1 MPRETLIGGYLLR
14 LTRKEGRTRIV
25 LRDLKQNDVLEF
37 ETWVAAW
44 AFIDRVL
51 HDFETDPDRP
61 RPTG

>member
-14 LTRKEGRTRIV
+14 LTREAGRTRIV

-44 AFIDRVL
+44 AYIDRVL
-51 HDFETDPDRP
+51 HDFENQSDCPLP
-61 RPTG
+61 PG